1 MRIFVEIHVAGRN
14 PERHELIGDRVTLGT
29 GRDAAIRFRD
39 TSGFGADLV
48 EVITGERG
56 VCVEVPTGTK
66 GTLTFEGKE
75 HRRVRVPFGGEVF
88 VGARRLTFLTVEVR
102 HRSPVITLGAVV
114 ALIALGLRLHQASKP
129 EDPTTREVVPP
140 GLFDGQE
147 SERCAE
153 NQANLALKRAERDER
168 AAHAKVE
175 RSAFVAQDGIS
186 AATLFQRAR
195 ACYEVAGASEGA
207 TRMQGELSQQTERLN
222 EQYAT
227 LRLRLRVALDGD
239 RYGEALEAVRDLD
252 GLLAR
257 QADSAYRRWLILLQR
272 TLERKGA

>member
-1 MRIFVEIHVAGRN
+1 VRIFVEIHVAGRN

-29 GRDAAIRFRD
+29 GKDAAIRFRD
-39 TSGFGADLV
+39 TSSFGAEFV

-102 HRSPVITLGAVV
+102 HRSPVITLFAAV
-114 ALIALGLRLHQASKP
+114 ALFALGLRVYQASKP
-129 EDPTTREVVPP
+129 EDLTTREVVPP

-147 SERCAE
+147 SERCVE
-153 NQANLALKRAERDER
+153 TQADSALKRAQRDER
-168 AAHAKVE
+168 AAQAKVE

-186 AATLFQRAR
+186 AAALLQRAH
-195 ACYEVAGASEGA
+195 ACYEVAGDSEGA
-207 TRMQGELSQQTERLN
+207 TRMRGELSRQTERLN

-227 LRLRLRVALDGD
+227 LRLRLRVALEGD
-239 RYGEALEAVRDLD
+239 RYGEALEAVRDLE
-252 GLLAR
+252 GLLAS
-257 QADSAYRRWLILLQR
+257 QADSAYRHWLILLQG
-272 TLERKGA
+272 TLERKRA